1 MTASSSNS
9 RSRRY
14 SSVAA
19 SREQTCTFA
28 NGCAEQNAD
37 STRDAVVDAVGTVP
51 SRSVPV
57 IPDRTASTSALNA
70 ACSASIRLAHTTNR
84 SPSRVRPSKLCP
96 RLIRVTLS
104 SRSSLAIA
112 EDSAGCDT

>member
-1 MTASSSNS
+1 MAASSSNS

-19 SREQTCTFA
+19 SREWICTFA
-28 NGCAEQNAD
+28 NGCAEQNAE
-37 STRDAVVDAVGTVP
+37 STRDAVVEAVGTVP

-57 IPDRTASTSALNA
+57 IPERTACTSALNA
-70 ACSASIRLAHTTNR
+70 SCSARIRLAHTTNR
-84 SPSRVRPSKLCP
+84 SPSGVRPSKLCP
-96 RLIRVTLS
+96 RLISVTFS

-112 EDSAGCDT
+112 ADSAGCDT